1 MRARWESLHAALIR
15 SVSTL
20 PATVQYQALRRREP
34 IFTRFESAE
43 ELLAHLARELGDLD
57 EKDQIYAALVRAVQ
71 RRGPS
76 ATVASALVWCGLWP
90 GLDRICR
97 RRLRYFERDPDEL
110 PQAIS
115 LAFTALMDRI
125 ELDRVRRVAATLVR
139 STDRVVME
147 RRRRVLGKL
156 THVADDLAATTVE
169 ELASELEAND
179 PTSGLSLAGEIA
191 DLRRQLLPVVGVDA
205 DLVLAVFVLDVDQR
219 EAAARLGLAY
229 AVARKR
235 LQRALLRIRA
245 HLEPEADPTRSLQS
259 PDLLV
264 NSSVPDP
271 DEDSD

>member
-15 SVSTL
+15 SVTTL

-34 IFTRFESAE
+34 ILTRFESAE
-43 ELLAHLARELGDLD
+43 DLLAHLARELGDLD

-71 RRGPS
+71 TRGPS

-125 ELDRVRRVAATLVR
+125 ELDHVRRVAATLVR
-139 STDRVVME
+139 NTDRVVME

-156 THVADDLAATTVE
+156 AHVADDLAATAVE
-169 ELASELEAND
+169 ELASELGASD
-179 PTSGLSLAGEIA
+179 PASGLSLAGEIA

-245 HLEPEADPTRSLQS
+245 HLEPEADPNRSLQS
-259 PDLLV
+259 PDSLV